1 MNYLGLDLPE
11 FSGQYLRAALIVSLL
26 SVWMLVGLFYYLN
39 RYTKRDYFTAWTA
52 AWLFYALWLTL
63 GLKFEVNTPESLIFK
78 TKQCCVAIS
87 AVFLLWG
94 SLRFLKIPI
103 RQRLFGLFILFLL
116 VWTFVG
122 ERLTSEAVDVQARIL
137 TAELPVFIL
146 LGLSSVFAG
155 VCFFRLR
162 KQMPFVGA
170 GMLATGFFLWG
181 LYLGSY
187 PLSQQDAHLSSAG
200 FFVAAVLQLF
210 IAVSM
215 IVLVLEEIRYKSE
228 QTLAEIQ
235 AVRSEKEALQVK
247 VISTEEQCRTLY
259 DQVRMTDGLQKA
271 YEELRQTQQMVVQ
284 QERLRALGQMAS
296 GIAHDVNNAL
306 SPVVAY
312 SEFLLMS
319 LPELSGESRQ
329 YLEIIQR
336 AGEDIA
342 QIVARMREFY
352 RRRSDSEPLELVDI
366 NQTIQQVIELTRPRW
381 RDMPQR
387 DGIHINIQPEL
398 ERPLPLLLSDPS
410 ELREALINLVFNA
423 VDALPQGG
431 TITLVTRSTSGSVP
445 ENSGAGQRQLQ
456 VEVKDNGIGMDEKT
470 RQHCLEPFFS
480 TKTLSGGTG
489 LGLAMVYGMMQRH
502 EGTIQ
507 IDSAPGCGTTIRL
520 TFPVQEKTPPAV
532 PDTLPQKKS
541 KLSLRILCIDD
552 DESLRKLL
560 KDCLTHFDHRVT
572 TATDGKHGLEL
583 FRAARLGKEPFEA
596 VITDLGMPKM
606 DGHQLAR
613 AIKAEAPLT
622 PIIML
627 TGWGAMIKEDGVA
640 IPEVDALLGKPRTPF
655 RTCKRFASSVRE
667 RKRPCRPSAW
677 HARIRSANTL

>member
-1 MNYLGLDLPE
+1 MKYLGLDLAD
-11 FSGQYLRAALIVSLL
+11 FSGQYLRAALIVSLM

-39 RYTKRDYFTAWTA
+39 RYTKRDYFTVWTA

-63 GLKFEVNTPESLIFK
+63 GLKFPDATPESIPFK
-78 TKQCCVAIS
+78 LQQCCVAIS

-94 SLRFLKIPI
+94 SLRFLKIAV
-103 RQRLFGLFILFLL
+103 RQTLFGLFMLFLL

-122 ERLTSEAVDVQARIL
+122 PNFISEAMRPEMRKLEMQ
-137 TAELPVFIL
+137 LPVFIL

-162 KQMPFVGA
+162 KRMPFVGA
-170 GMLATGFFLWG
+170 GMLATGFLLWG

-187 PLSQQDAHLSSAG
+187 PLSQQEDQLKSAG

-215 IVLVLEEIRYKSE
+215 IVLVLEEIRYKNE
-228 QTLAEIQ
+228 QTIAEIT

-312 SEFLLMS
+312 SDILLMTLPD
-319 LPELSGESRQ
+319 LPEESRH
-329 YLEIIQR
+329 YLEIIKR
-336 AGEDIA
+336 SGEDIA

-352 RRRSDSEPLELVDI
+352 RRRSDTEPLVEVDI
-366 NQTIQQVIELTRPRW
+366 NQTIHEVIELTRPRW
-381 RDMPQR
+381 RDISQR
-387 DGIHINIQPEL
+387 DGISIEIKHEL
-398 ERPLPLLLSDPS
+398 EQPLPLLLSDPS
-410 ELREALINLVFNA
+410 EMREALINLVFNA

-431 TITLVTRSTSGSVP
+431 TITLVTRCLNGSAP
-445 ENSGAGQRQLQ
+445 GENGAHERQLQ
-456 VEVKDNGIGMDEKT
+456 VEVKDNGTGMDEKT
-470 RQHCLEPFFS
+470 RQRCLEPFFS
-480 TKTLSGGTG
+480 TKTLRGGTG
-489 LGLAMVYGMMQRH
+489 LGLAMVYGMVQRH
-502 EGTIQ
+502 QGNIQ
-507 IDSAPGCGTTIRL
+507 IDSAPGCGTCIRL
-520 TFPVQEKTPPAV
+520 TFPIHEKVAPIVPAIA
-532 PDTLPQKKS
+532 PAIKS
-541 KLSLRILCIDD
+541 KHSLNVLCIDD
-552 DESLRKLL
+552 DEPIRQLL
-560 KDCLTHFDHRVT
+560 EDCLTHFDHRVT
-572 TATDGKHGLEL
+572 TATDGKHGMEL
-583 FRAARLGKEPFEA
+583 FRAARLRNEPFEA

-613 AIKAEAPLT
+613 AIKAESPLT
-622 PIIML
+622 PIIMM
-627 TGWGAMIKEDGVA
+627 TGWGAMIKEDGVNM
-640 IPEVDALLGKPRTPF
+640 PEVDALLGKPPQIQELNDLLLKVTAPAK
-655 RTCKRFASSVRE
+655 CPA
-667 RKRPCRPSAW
+667 
-677 HARIRSANTL
+677 